1 MNTIRILSS
10 IILLIISCFPTNLS
24 AQNCE
29 VTKYI
34 SNCEVLKNKL
44 CITDSIELK
53 ILNRSGEEYTNISIP
68 YSKNEKLSNIEGWIE
83 DKAGRRVRNLTRNE
97 ITDQSDFSDMSLYE
111 DNFLKKFQL
120 KYNDYPYK
128 VCYTYRTTLNQFIAV
143 ANWTPALFARIP
155 TRDAKLVVIMP
166 KNYKYKIFMRDVT
179 FVKSDTL
186 EKQISSVYTAKYIN
200 MDEEEPNAQPL
211 EDIKP
216 KLIII
221 PEQFSYGITGSTADW
236 KSIGNWYF
244 NLNKGLNDLPAS
256 EKEIIAQEIKG
267 ITDKVEI
274 IKILYH
280 YVQDHT
286 RYINVSIGVGGL
298 KAYPASY
305 VAQNKYGDCKALT
318 NYMKA
323 LLEFAGINSKYVLLN
338 RDLHPNKIIDDLPF
352 PQFNHVILAVPL
364 NRDTIWIENTENSE
378 AFNYVGSSIQNRK
391 GLLIDEND
399 SKLISIPAFKKKDV
413 ELVRN
418 IDVLL
423 NNQGSGEVNVVFS
436 FKGYYYEIFNEFNA
450 GYNKDKQDNL
460 VKDYMP
466 FNNYEVLDWKLSKGD
481 RDTAKIKL
489 AAKLNL
495 IKMMKRVGDEY
506 YFNTFPV
513 MTGVYGPPN
522 ARKLPIVF
530 TYPVFNTDNV
540 TFTIPEGL
548 EVKAIPKDQVIS
560 SQFGKY
566 EVHFSFAANVVHVSK
581 KFELY
586 TNEYSIEQ
594 YKFFYDF
601 YKSLKELEKNPII
614 LKMKN

>member
-1 MNTIRILSS
+1 
-10 IILLIISCFPTNLS
+10 
-24 AQNCE
+24 
-29 VTKYI
+29 
-34 SNCEVLKNKL
+34 
-44 CITDSIELK
+44 
-53 ILNRSGEEYTNISIP
+53 LNRSGEEYTNISIP